1 MVEYLQEA
9 KKFIQRARTAYSA
22 ETRNQDLDMADWCV
36 TRAIEEARH
45 EPQRGAS
52 QQVQQRPSRIDRKA
66 ER

>member
-45 EPQRGAS
+45 EPPAGGKPTS
-52 QQVQQRPSRIDRKA
+52 QAAAKPN
-66 ER
+66 